1 MKPLIRLT
9 MSSPQEMIIKMKDF
23 DATTDVNYKPARMNS
38 RGGKNVSI
46 VTPAGGK
53 LVLQVPLTMT
63 WGANEMVDESSGRRS
78 YSMNFALDMNS
89 TTYSKMKQFE
99 DKIIADAAINSKQWF
114 GQTNMSQEVVKAL
127 FYPILK
133 HPKDKQSGEID
144 YERDPTLK
152 VKLPYWEEK
161 FSMELYDMESNL
173 LFNKDS
179 QSEDFDIMT
188 ELPQR
193 SHVACLIECGG
204 VWFAAGRCGVTW
216 KFLQG
221 KRRKPVK
228 IEGFCML
235 DDSDEE
241 DIVDNIEQTEQTD
254 NTEQTEQTEHSTG
267 AHPYGDHATT
277 SIPGSPASVAKKQRK
292 KRVVKKE

>member
-1 MKPLIRLT
+1 
-9 MSSPQEMIIKMKDF
+9 MSSPQEMIIKMKEF
-23 DATTDVNYKPARMNS
+23 DADTDINYNEPRVNA
-38 RGGKNVSI
+38 RGGKNVGIKSSS
-46 VTPAGGK
+46 GQK

-63 WGANEMVDESSGRRS
+63 WGANEMVDETSGRRS
-78 YSMNFALDMNS
+78 YSINFALDKKSS
-89 TTYSKMKQFE
+89 TYAAMKAFE
-99 DKIIADAAINSKQWF
+99 EKVIEDAATNSKKWF
-114 GQTNMSQEVVKAL
+114 GQSNMSAEVIKAL
-127 FYPILK
+127 FYPVLK
-133 HPKDKQSGEID
+133 FPKDKQSGEID

-152 VKLPYWEEK
+152 VKLPYWDDK
-161 FSMELYDMESNL
+161 FTMELYDMESNL
-173 LFNKDS
+173 IFNKDD
-179 QSEDFDIMT
+179 QEDMDIMK

-241 DIVDNIEQTEQTD
+241 DAVDDIVQQEQQEAQP
-254 NTEQTEQTEHSTG
+254 EV
-267 AHPYGDHATT
+267 
-277 SIPGSPASVAKKQRK
+277 VAAEAAPPKKK
-292 KRVVKKE
+292 KGKRVVKKDSDE

>member
-1 MKPLIRLT
+1 

-23 DATTDVNYKPARMNS
+23 DATTDVNYNEPRLNA
-38 RGGKNVSI
+38 RGGKNVGIKS
-46 VTPAGGK
+46 GSGQK

-78 YSMNFALDMNS
+78 YSINFALDKKSN
-89 TTYSKMKQFE
+89 TYTAMKAFE
-99 DKIIADAAINSKQWF
+99 EKVIADAATNSKKWF
-114 GQTNMSQEVVKAL
+114 GQSNMSAEVIKAL
-127 FYPILK
+127 FYPVLK
-133 HPKDKQSGEID
+133 FPKDKQSGEID

-152 VKLPYWEEK
+152 VKLPYWDDK
-161 FSMELYDMESNL
+161 FTMELYDMESNL
-173 LFNKDS
+173 IFNKDD
-179 QSEDFDIMT
+179 QEDMDIMK

-241 DIVDNIEQTEQTD
+241 DAVDDIEQQEQQ
-254 NTEQTEQTEHSTG
+254 EAQPEV
-267 AHPYGDHATT
+267 
-277 SIPGSPASVAKKQRK
+277 VAEAAAPPKKK
-292 KRVVKKE
+292 KGKRVVKKESGE

>member
-1 MKPLIRLT
+1 

-23 DATTDVNYKPARMNS
+23 DANVDVNYRDPRVNA

-46 VTPAGGK
+46 VTGTGQK

-63 WGANEMVDESSGRRS
+63 WGANEMVDETSGRRS
-78 YSMNFALDMNS
+78 YNINFQLDKTS
-89 TTYSKMKQFE
+89 TTYKAMKAFE
-99 DKIIADAAINSKQWF
+99 EKVIADAATNSKKWF
-114 GQTNMSQEVVKAL
+114 GQSNMSEEVIKAL
-127 FYPILK
+127 FYPVLK
-133 HPKDKQSGEID
+133 HPKDKSSGETD
-144 YERDPTLK
+144 YDRDPTLK

-161 FSMELYDMESNL
+161 FTMELYDMESNL
-173 LFNKDS
+173 IFDKDN

-188 ELPQR
+188 ELPSK

-228 IEGFCML
+228 LEGFCML

-241 DIVDNIEQTEQTD
+241 DVVESIEESEQTE
-254 NTEQTEQTEHSTG
+254 
-267 AHPYGDHATT
+267 AAAAATT
-277 SIPGSPASVAKKQRK
+277 QEEVEEATPKKKAPKK
-292 KRVVKKE
+292 KRVVKKANE

>member
-1 MKPLIRLT
+1 
-9 MSSPQEMIIKMKDF
+9 MSSPQEMIIKMKQF
-23 DATTDVNYKPARMNS
+23 DASTDVNYSDPRLNA
-38 RGGKNVSI
+38 RGGKNVAI
-46 VTPAGGK
+46 KTGAGQK

-78 YSMNFALDMNS
+78 YSINFALDKNS
-89 TTYSKMKQFE
+89 TTFKAMKAFE
-99 DKIIADAAINSKQWF
+99 EKIIADAATNSKQWF
-114 GQTNMSQEVVKAL
+114 GQSNMSAEVIKAL
-127 FYPILK
+127 FYPVLK
-133 HPKDKQSGEID
+133 YPKDKQSGEID

-152 VKLPYWEEK
+152 VKLPYWDDK
-161 FSMELYDMESNL
+161 FTMELYDMESNL
-173 LFNKDS
+173 IFDKDN
-179 QSEDFDIMT
+179 QEDMDIMS

-241 DIVDNIEQTEQTD
+241 DAVDQIEQQEQTEAK
-254 NTEQTEQTEHSTG
+254 EEGGG
-267 AHPYGDHATT
+267 AAAEP
-277 SIPGSPASVAKKQRK
+277 PAPKKQRK
-292 KRVVKKE
+292 KRNVKSDE

>member
-1 MKPLIRLT
+1 

-23 DATTDVNYKPARMNS
+23 DAPTDINYRDPRLNA

-46 VTPAGGK
+46 VTGEGQK

-63 WGANEMVDESSGRRS
+63 WGANEMVDETSGRRS
-78 YSMNFALDMNS
+78 YNINFQLDKNS
-89 TTYSKMKQFE
+89 TTYKAMKAFE
-99 DKIIADAAINSKQWF
+99 DKVIADAATNSKKWF
-114 GQTNMSQEVVKAL
+114 GQNSMSEEVVKAL

-152 VKLPYWEEK
+152 VKLPYWDEK
-161 FSMELYDMESNL
+161 FTMELYDMESNL
-173 LFNKDS
+173 IFNKDN
-179 QSEDFDIMT
+179 QTEDFDIMAD
-188 ELPQR
+188 LP
-193 SHVACLIECGG
+193 SKCHVACLIECGG

-241 DIVDNIEQTEQTD
+241 DAVETIEESE
-254 NTEQTEQTEHSTG
+254 NAIPVVESSESVEAPPST
-267 AHPYGDHATT
+267 PPK
-277 SIPGSPASVAKKQRK
+277 SRK
-292 KRVVKKE
+292 KRVVKKATE

>member
-1 MKPLIRLT
+1 
-9 MSSPQEMIIKMKDF
+9 MSSPHEMIIKMKDF
-23 DATTDVNYKPARMNS
+23 ETETDVNYKEPRLNA

-46 VTPAGGK
+46 VTKSGSK

-63 WGANEMVDESSGRRS
+63 WGANEMVDETSGRRS
-78 YSMNFALDMNS
+78 YSMNFALDMKS
-89 TTYSKMKQFE
+89 VTYSKMKEFE
-99 DKIIADAAINSKQWF
+99 DKIIADAATNSKKWF
-114 GQTNMSQEVVKAL
+114 GQTNMSEEVVKAL

-144 YERDPTLK
+144 YDREPTLK
-152 VKLPYWEEK
+152 VKLPYWEDK

-173 LFNKDS
+173 IFNKDS
-179 QSEDFDIMT
+179 PPDEFDIMA

-241 DIVDNIEQTEQTD
+241 DVVGDIEESEQNVVQEDTD
-254 NTEQTEQTEHSTG
+254 GE
-267 AHPYGDHATT
+267 
-277 SIPGSPASVAKKQRK
+277 ASVTKKQRK

>member
-1 MKPLIRLT
+1 

-23 DATTDVNYKPARMNS
+23 DAATDVHYRDPRLNA

-46 VTPAGGK
+46 MTEGGQK

-63 WGANEMVDESSGRRS
+63 WGANEMVDEQSGRRS
-78 YSMNFALDMNS
+78 YSMNFALDKNS
-89 TTYSKMKQFE
+89 ATYKTMKAFE
-99 DKIIADAAINSKQWF
+99 EKIIADASTNSKKWF
-114 GQTNMSQEVVKAL
+114 GQSTMSTEVIKAL

-133 HPKDKQSGEID
+133 FPKDKQSGEID

-161 FSMELYDMESNL
+161 FTMELYDMESKL
-173 LFNKDS
+173 IFDKDN
-179 QSEDFDIMT
+179 QEDMDIMK

-221 KRRKPVK
+221 KRRKPVR

-241 DIVDNIEQTEQTD
+241 EAVDDIEQSEQSEAQADAVVEPETPP
-254 NTEQTEQTEHSTG
+254 T
-267 AHPYGDHATT
+267 AP
-277 SIPGSPASVAKKQRK
+277 KKGRK
-292 KRVVKKE
+292 KRVVKKGEEGDD

>member
-1 MKPLIRLT
+1 
-9 MSSPQEMIIKMKDF
+9 MSSPQEMIIKMKEF
-23 DATTDVNYKPARMNS
+23 DTRIDVNYKEPRLNA

-46 VTPAGGK
+46 VTQGGGK

-63 WGANEMVDESSGRRS
+63 WGANEMVDETSGRRS
-78 YSMNFALDMNS
+78 YSMNFQLDMNS
-89 TTYSKMKQFE
+89 TTYSKMREFE
-99 DKIIADAAINSKQWF
+99 DKVIADCSANSKKWF
-114 GQTNMSQEVVKAL
+114 GQNSMSEEVIKAL
-127 FYPILK
+127 FYPVLK

-152 VKLPYWEEK
+152 VKLPYWDEK

-173 LFNKDS
+173 IFNKNN
-179 QSEDFDIMT
+179 QSDDFDIMA

-241 DIVDNIEQTEQTD
+241 EEVETIEQAEQAEKEAVQED
-254 NTEQTEQTEHSTG
+254 NSAEAVSTSG
-267 AHPYGDHATT
+267 
-277 SIPGSPASVAKKQRK
+277 GSKKPRK
-292 KRVVKKE
+292 KRLVKKDSEH